1 MSAADL
7 REEVICQD
15 LVELVTD
22 YIEGVLDPEV
32 AARFEEHL
40 EVCGKCRT
48 YVEQFRLVISEA
60 GRITE
65 ESLPPATRAGLLEA
79 FHGWNGAG

>member
-1 MSAADL
+1 MNVADL

-65 ESLPPATRAGLLEA
+65 ESLSPATRAGLIKA
-79 FHGWNGAG
+79 FHGWRAG